1 MKYFSEKLNKTYDTV
16 EALEL
21 AEKEYEEK
29 QNALAK
35 ATNEVSNEKRKLAT
49 AVEAAEKNLADAYAH
64 YDTTIEECKKIQ
76 EEANKKITEK
86 LSPAKK
92 LVKEAEKRKYDA
104 LVAFNNKYGVYTTTY
119 TGKKAYDEFKRT
131 CAWMDEIFNALF

>member
-35 ATNEVSNEKRKLAT
+35 ANNEVSNEKKKLAT
-49 AVEAAEKNLADAYAH
+49 AVEAAD
-64 YDTTIEECKKIQ
+64 
-76 EEANKKITEK
+76 
-86 LSPAKK
+86 
-92 LVKEAEKRKYDA
+92 RKSTR
-104 LVAFNNKYGVYTTTY
+104 LNSSHTS
-119 TGKKAYDEFKRT
+119 
-131 CAWMDEIFNALF
+131 

>member
-1 MKYFSEKLNKTYDTV
+1 MHIMIQQLKSVKKFRK
-16 EALEL
+16 
-21 AEKEYEEK
+21 K
-29 QNALAK
+29 QNK
-35 ATNEVSNEKRKLAT
+35 
-49 AVEAAEKNLADAYAH
+49 
-64 YDTTIEECKKIQ
+64 Q
-76 EEANKKITEK
+76 ITEK